1 MGQQRRQRPIVA
13 TEEKTHGE
21 FGGKRQLENQFCK
34 MTDKMKKYL
43 GIAAMKRSRG
53 GDDVV
58 DSCAL
63 VVSSEPAKV
72 VKLFP
77 NPIEN

>member
-1 MGQQRRQRPIVA
+1 MVNLEANGSLRANFAMTVKNPGL
-13 TEEKTHGE
+13 K
-21 FGGKRQLENQFCK
+21 KR
-34 MTDKMKKYL
+34 L

-77 NPIEN
+77 SPIEN